1 MGHRNPVRFFAPLA
15 LIAVLVGIFA
25 IVQSSRSDS
34 SSSTQPT
41 ATVKVTSHRKTR
53 KQVKRRV
60 YVVKSGD
67 NLTAISQ
74 RTGVPV
80 ERIQS
85 LNPGLDASALTVGQ
99 RLRLT
104 P

>member
-1 MGHRNPVRFFAPLA
+1 M
-15 LIAVLVGIFA
+15 
-25 IVQSSRSDS
+25 
-34 SSSTQPT
+34 
-41 ATVKVTSHRKTR
+41 
-53 KQVKRRV
+53 KRRV